1 MRVFV
6 WWYFITYAQR
16 FYLLGMGV
24 WFLICRYKYW
34 YSGSNL
40 VCLLKFVISGL
51 STSNFISSKRAL
63 LGESLCRADIW
74 YPNKPFLKNVSFV
87 SWYDFYIVL
96 ELSVRC
102 LFKKVFMLFLKT
114 ECRLGV
120 LLVLAIFLEFVI
132 FS

>member
-6 WWYFITYAQR
+6 WWYFITYVQQ

-24 WFLICRYKYW
+24 WFLICWYKYW

-63 LGESLCRADIW
+63 LGESLCRANIW
-74 YPNKPFLKNVSFV
+74 YSNKPFLKNVSFV
-87 SWYDFYIVL
+87 LWHDFYVVL

-102 LFKKVFMLFLKT
+102 LFKEVFMLFW
-114 ECRLGV
+114 RLSVG
-120 LLVLAIFLEFVI
+120 LVCCLFLSYFLNL
-132 FS
+132 